1 MVRRF
6 DSNSG
11 EYTGVVT
18 EMTSSRVSS
27 LGYIERRLMNWDIR
41 DSTRVEHYLEEIRML
56 KQRVVD
62 MRGERIRQDELVVVK
77 IMQTKKVL
85 EEDIFL
91 AC

>member
-1 MVRRF
+1 
-6 DSNSG
+6 
-11 EYTGVVT
+11 
-18 EMTSSRVSS
+18 
-27 LGYIERRLMNWDIR
+27 MNWDIR

-56 KQRVVD
+56 KQRVID

>member
-1 MVRRF
+1 
-6 DSNSG
+6 
-11 EYTGVVT
+11 
-18 EMTSSRVSS
+18 
-27 LGYIERRLMNWDIR
+27 
-41 DSTRVEHYLEEIRML
+41 LEEIRML
-56 KQRVVD
+56 KQRVID

>member
-1 MVRRF
+1 
-6 DSNSG
+6 
-11 EYTGVVT
+11 
-18 EMTSSRVSS
+18 MTSSRVSS
-27 LGYIERRLMNWDIR
+27 LGYIEGRLMNWDIR

-56 KQRVVD
+56 KQRVID

>member
-1 MVRRF
+1 MRRF

-56 KQRVVD
+56 KQRVID